1 MENFVEFRKDLGKT
15 NAKLAQAL
23 PKEMKGFSSLH
34 KAALEDGALNT
45 KTKELI
51 ALGISIGIRCEPC
64 IVSHTKT
71 LIDLGATRE
80 EIEETVGVALFMG
93 GGPATAYGGKTLEI
107 FDQLSE

>member
-34 KAALEDGALNT
+34 NAVLEDGSLDP

-71 LIDLGATRE
+71 LIDLGVTRE
-80 EIEETVGVALFMG
+80 EVEETVGVALFMG

-107 FDQLSE
+107 FDQFSE

>member
-1 MENFVEFRKDLGKT
+1 MTDYKEFRSNLGKT

-23 PKEMKGFSSLH
+23 PKEMQGFGALH
-34 KAALEDGALNT
+34 KAALEDGALDP

-64 IVSHTKT
+64 VVSRTKT

-80 EIEETVGVALFMG
+80 EVEETIGVALVMG
-93 GGPATAYGGKTLEI
+93 GGPATAYGGITLEV
-107 FDQLSE
+107 FDQFSE